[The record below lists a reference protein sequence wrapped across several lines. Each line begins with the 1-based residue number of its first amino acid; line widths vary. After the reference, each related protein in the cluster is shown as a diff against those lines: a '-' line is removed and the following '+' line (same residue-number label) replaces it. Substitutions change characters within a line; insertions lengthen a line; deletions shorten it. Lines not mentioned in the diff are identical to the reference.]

1 MPNAV
6 TDVVIVDPA
15 EHAAV
20 RDAMIEFDR
29 MVNQAHPGHPV
40 EQLDL
45 SDYLKLISLNSNVDE
60 DTVMDLVP
68 IIVLEFAAR
77 QNARRAM
84 H

>member
-6 TDVVIVDPA
+6 TDLVIVDPA

-20 RDAMIEFDR
+20 REAMIEFDR

-45 SDYLKLISLNSNVDE
+45 TGYLEIIAINADVDE
-60 DTVMDLVP
+60 DTVRALVP
-68 IIVLEFAAR
+68 IIVLEFAER